1 MANGPFC
8 DCRIHIHVVYSFPSW
23 CEHTHLGSIFVL
35 VRSCDYRIHSVHAR
49 SLAMKI
55 AIFLSNRCAPDG
67 IVSTS
72 RFSSHW
78 DGHLEVTKEIHHFRL
93 LFPEGCTRRLPNAVE
108 RKPGNQS
115 SEWGWELK
123 SLWGHTVLSLCSS
136 EPQHNTEQIF
146 WFPRD
151 FRKKCIPRKIST
163 QIKGMVCTCT
173 TSLFSVP
180 C

>member
-1 MANGPFC
+1 LSEDLQSLGEVRYVVEDGGLLHKVIRRSMANGPFC

-72 RFSSHW
+72 RFSSH
-78 DGHLEVTKEIHHFRL
+78 
-93 LFPEGCTRRLPNAVE
+93 
-108 RKPGNQS
+108 
-115 SEWGWELK
+115 
-123 SLWGHTVLSLCSS
+123 
-136 EPQHNTEQIF
+136 
-146 WFPRD
+146 
-151 FRKKCIPRKIST
+151 
-163 QIKGMVCTCT
+163 
-173 TSLFSVP
+173 
-180 C
+180 